1 MKAKK
6 AALIALV
13 AVVVIG
19 VGVLVTARANRKPV
33 TEYDTVPVDR
43 GNIVARVT
51 ATGTLSA
58 LVTVQVGS
66 QVSGRIAQLLADF
79 NSQVKKNDVIAK
91 IDPELFKASV
101 EQARANYVSAAG
113 NLEKSKAQAV
123 DSARQYERA
132 KALAEKQLI
141 AIADRDTAEAAA
153 AVAKAQVSASEGDV
167 AQARAALHLA
177 ETNLEYSTIKSPIDG
192 VVISRS
198 VDVGQT
204 VASALQA
211 PTLFTIA
218 EDLKKMQ
225 VDTNVA
231 EADVGKLQADMD
243 ATFTVDAY
251 PQERFRGK
259 VRQIR
264 NAPITVQNVVTYD
277 AVIDVDNPDLKLKPG
292 MTANV
297 SFTYARRDDVLRV
310 PNSAL
315 RFRPPGELGR
325 AASAAA
331 APASSAPQIASA
343 APEGSAHEGHVA
355 AAGSSSAGSG
365 WSGRV
370 AHQGSPDRPRG
381 QWRGPRGSREPTN
394 DRTLWVLDGP
404 DPHPVVVKVGIS
416 DGTMTEIAEGNLK
429 PGDALVTD
437 IAGDSTS
444 PHPTA
449 TGNMPGGMRRL
460 F

>member
-1 MKAKK
+1 MKAKR
-6 AALIALV
+6 AWLIGL
-13 AVVVIG
+13 VVVLAVGIG
-19 VGVLVTARANRKPV
+19 VFVSARAGRKPV
-33 TEYDTVPVDR
+33 TQYETVTVDR
-43 GNIVARVT
+43 GSIVARVT

-66 QVSGRIAQLLADF
+66 QVSGRIAQLFADY
-79 NSQVKKNDVIAK
+79 NSSVKKNDVIAK
-91 IDPELFKASV
+91 IDPELFKAAV
-101 EQARANYVSAAG
+101 EQARANYMAAMG
-113 NLEKSKAQAV
+113 NLEKSKAQSV
-123 DSARQYERA
+123 DAARQYERA

-141 AIADRDTAEAAA
+141 AIADRDTAESTALA
-153 AVAKAQVSASEGDV
+153 AKAQVSASEGDV
-167 AQARAALHLA
+167 AQARASLHTA
-177 ETNLEYSTIKSPIDG
+177 EVNLEYSTIKSPIDG

-204 VASALQA
+204 VAASLQA

-231 EADVGKLQADMD
+231 EADVGKLQPDMD
-243 ATFTVDAY
+243 ATFSVDAY

-277 AVIDVDNPDLKLKPG
+277 AVIDVDNPELKLKPG

-310 PNSAL
+310 PNAAL
-315 RFRPPGELGR
+315 RFRPPGEMQR
-325 AASAAA
+325 AASAVA
-331 APASSAPQIASA
+331 ASSASPEASA
-343 APEGSAHEGHVA
+343 SAGPEGHEGRVA
-355 AAGSSSAGSG
+355 AAGSSSPAS
-365 WSGRV
+365 SVASRT

-381 QWRGPRGSREPTN
+381 QWRGPRGAHEPTN
-394 DRTLWVLDGP
+394 DRTLWVLEGP
-404 DPHPVVVKVGIS
+404 DPHPVTVRVGIS
-416 DGTMTEIAEGNLK
+416 DGTLTEVADGNLK
-429 PGDALVTD
+429 AGDALVTD
-437 IAGDSTS
+437 IADPTGAR
-444 PHPTA
+444 PTA
-449 TGNMPGGMRRL
+449 TGGGNLPGGMRRL

>member
-225 VDTNVA
+225 VDTSVA
-231 EADVGKLQADMD
+231 EADVGKLRAEMD

-325 AASAAA
+325 AASASA

-343 APEGSAHEGHVA
+343 APEGSAHDGHVA

-365 WSGRV
+365 
-370 AHQGSPDRPRG
+370 
-381 QWRGPRGSREPTN
+381 
-394 DRTLWVLDGP
+394 
-404 DPHPVVVKVGIS
+404 
-416 DGTMTEIAEGNLK
+416 
-429 PGDALVTD
+429 
-437 IAGDSTS
+437 
-444 PHPTA
+444 
-449 TGNMPGGMRRL
+449 
-460 F
+460 

>member
-1 MKAKK
+1 MKAKVW
-6 AALIALV
+6 IV
-13 AVVVIG
+13 AVIVAVAVAIG
-19 VGVLVTARANRKPV
+19 VFVTARANRRPV
-33 TEYDTVPVDR
+33 TRYETVGVDR
-43 GNIVARVT
+43 GRIVARVT

-66 QVSGRIAQLLADF
+66 QVSGRIAQLFVDF
-79 NSQVKKNDVIAK
+79 NSEVKKNEVIAK
-91 IDPELFKASV
+91 IDPELFRAAV
-101 EQARANYVSAAG
+101 EQAKANYSAAQG

-123 DSARQYERA
+123 DAQRQYERS
-132 KALAEKQLI
+132 KALAEQKLI
-141 AIADRDTAEAAA
+141 ALADRDTAESTAAA
-153 AVAKAQVSASEGDV
+153 ARAQVSASQGALEQ
-167 AQARAALHLA
+167 AQAALRSAQL
-177 ETNLEYSTIKSPIDG
+177 NLDYSTIKSPIDG

-204 VASALQA
+204 VAASLQA

-231 EADVGKLQADMD
+231 EADVGKLRPEME

-277 AVIDVDNPDLKLKPG
+277 AVIDVENPELKLKPG

-297 SFTYARRDDVLRV
+297 SFIYAQKGDVVRV
-310 PNSAL
+310 PNAAL
-315 RFRPPGELGR
+315 RFRPPSELAR
-325 AASAAA
+325 
-331 APASSAPQIASA
+331 ASSASLASSGSPEPAPPSSSVEANATPA
-343 APEGSAHEGHVA
+343 ASGSAEAARSRGGGPRGEG
-355 AAGSSSAGSG
+355 
-365 WSGRV
+365 
-370 AHQGSPDRPRG
+370 RG
-381 QWRGPRGSREPTN
+381 QWRGQRGSREETN
-394 DRTLWVLDGP
+394 QRTVWLLDGA
-404 DPHPVVVKVGIS
+404 DPRPVSIRIGVS
-416 DGTMTEIAEGNLK
+416 DGTLTEVADGNLK

-437 IAGDSTS
+437 IAADDSAPKS
-444 PHPTA
+444 PA
-449 TGNMPGGMRRL
+449 GGGNLPGGMRRL